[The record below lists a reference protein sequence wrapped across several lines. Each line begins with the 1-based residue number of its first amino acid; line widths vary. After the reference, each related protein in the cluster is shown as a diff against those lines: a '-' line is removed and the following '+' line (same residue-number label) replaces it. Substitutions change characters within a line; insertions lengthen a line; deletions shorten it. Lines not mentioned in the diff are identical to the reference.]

1 MPEPTELSDADE
13 RVLRHLDGS
22 SADYPALVAANTG
35 LHIPLVERRMATLAE
50 HGFVEAVTDEQ
61 VFRITERGR
70 RALAG
75 ESGATTADGAA
86 AEGITAGGTPDGG
99 RTAEGTVADGG
110 APAGGP

>member
-13 RVLRHLDGS
+13 RVLCHLADT

-50 HGFVEAVTDEQ
+50 RGFVEVATAERLY
-61 VFRITERGR
+61 RITEDGR

-75 ESGATTADGAA
+75 DAPAPTGAPAAD
-86 AEGITAGGTPDGG
+86 
-99 RTAEGTVADGG
+99 GTVADGG
-110 APAGGP
+110 TTTPDGD

>member
-1 MPEPTELSDADE
+1 MPEPTDLSDADE

-50 HGFVEAVTDEQ
+50 RGFVEAVTDEQ
-61 VFRITERGR
+61 IFRITERGR
-70 RALAG
+70 RALAV
-75 ESGATTADGAA
+75 ETGATAADGAA
-86 AEGITAGGTPDGG
+86 SGG

-110 APAGGP
+110 SPVNPE